1 MQSTDLI
8 SPLGMSIPFAIN
20 GDKNIPN
27 ETATG
32 TETSSL
38 NLGFLPITQEPLDD
52 GGIAPERID
61 FNGMFYLSTDL
72 RCFLQDGGVITFNPA
87 VNTAI
92 GGYPKN
98 AILGYIDANGRFGF
112 VRSLIEDNQNNFV
125 SNPSLIDGTHW
136 EYVNLKNFDLLTPQF
151 TTLQNN
157 INTLDAAVVKIATAQ
172 TITGA
177 KTFSNAVAL
186 TNTATAKHQGGL
198 TQPSGSGK
206 IATFVTYNSGAN
218 GCVLFGNG
226 LLVQW
231 GHNSTN
237 KYTKEVTLPHPYS
250 SADTYQI
257 VVCDSGG
264 QDSILDKK
272 IISQTSSK
280 FIVRSSSNTSDDAF
294 KWLAMGY

>member
-1 MQSTDLI
+1 
-8 SPLGMSIPFAIN
+8 MSIPFAIN

-72 RCFLQDGGVITFNPA
+72 RCFLQDGGVITFNSA

-157 INTLDAAVVKIATAQ
+157 INTLDAKVVKIAGTQ
-172 TITGA
+172 TVTGD
-177 KTFSNAVAL
+177 KTFSGT
-186 TNTATAKHQGGL
+186 TNLSGTAKAKHQGGL
-198 TQPSGSGK
+198 STPSGSGN
-206 IATFVTYNSGAN
+206 IVTTVSTDSGQN
-218 GCVLFGNG
+218 GYVYFGNG
-226 LLVQW
+226 LIVQW
-231 GHNSTN
+231 GENSTSS
-237 KYTKEVTLPHPYS
+237 KTRTVTLPHKYTSATTYS
-250 SADTYQI
+250 
-257 VVCDSGG
+257 VVAGDSGS
-264 QDSILDKK
+264 DTSITNKK
-272 IISQTSSK
+272 VTSQTTTN
-280 FIVRSSSNTSDDAF
+280 FTVRSSYNGSDTFA
-294 KWLAMGY
+294 WLAIGY